1 MTSTLEAKRH
11 FEKMPVHES
20 FGVPK
25 GSKWPENGPKMG
37 LFRSKTGLF
46 RYESS
51 TSQLFQIKLL
61 ATKKPAHRK
70 GAGRRAIILA
80 FEKGTARSTPLII
93 NVLQNRLRNSDKNQ
107 SYELKEVNS
116 EG

>member
-1 MTSTLEAKRH
+1 MIEVNGLVSHNLLVESNLEPKRH

-20 FGVPK
+20 FEVPR

-37 LFRSKTGLF
+37 LFRAKTGLF

-51 TSQLFQIKLL
+51 TSQLFQMKLL
-61 ATKKPAHRK
+61 ATKKLAPRK

-80 FEKGTARSTPLII
+80 FL
-93 NVLQNRLRNSDKNQ
+93 
-107 SYELKEVNS
+107 
-116 EG
+116 